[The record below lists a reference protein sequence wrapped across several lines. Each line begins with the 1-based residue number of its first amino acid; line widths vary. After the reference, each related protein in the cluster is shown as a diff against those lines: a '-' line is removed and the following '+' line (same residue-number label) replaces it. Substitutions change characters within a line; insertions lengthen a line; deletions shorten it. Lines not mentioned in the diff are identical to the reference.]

1 MVRAAD
7 FQPSW
12 ASPPGATI
20 AEILD
25 LRGLTIAEFAQ
36 EVGVSTTEAAAVL
49 SGNSTIDADLADRL
63 AILGPSAEFWMRR
76 ERHYRDSLATRAAI
90 LSAQDAQTLVKQL
103 PVADMRR
110 FGWIDSASSRAAR
123 LAACLRFFD
132 VSDTSAWHDR
142 YRSEVA
148 VAAFRTSPT
157 FEANPYSVAAWLRQ
171 AEIAGEGITCRRWN
185 REAFIAKLPEMR
197 VLSRLKDPQQ
207 FLPQLQELCAS
218 CGVALVVVRAPKG
231 CRASGATRFL
241 RAEKALIVVSFRHR
255 TDDHFWFTFFHEAAH
270 LILHSEDAL
279 FIEDG
284 SDVTESEE
292 AEANEY
298 AARVLVPDEHVTELS
313 RLRLNLK
320 AIVGFA
326 RRIGVAPGIVVGQLQ
341 HTGRARRDQLNSL
354 KRRYSWGDNS
364 TIQLIP

>member
-1 MVRAAD
+1 MARAAE

-12 ASPPGATI
+12 ACAPGATI

-25 LRGLTIAEFAQ
+25 LRGLSLAEFAM
-36 EVGVSTTEAAAVL
+36 EVGVSTSEATAVIR
-49 SGNSTIDADLADRL
+49 GNVTIDADLADRL

-76 ERHYRDSLATRAAI
+76 ERHYRESLATKAAI
-90 LSAQDAQTLVKQL
+90 LSAQDALALVKQL
-103 PVADMRR
+103 PMADMRR
-110 FGWIDSASSRAAR
+110 FGWIDAASSQAAR

-132 VSDTSAWHDR
+132 VGDVPAWHDR

-157 FEANPYSVAAWLRQ
+157 FEANPFSVAAWLRQ
-171 AEIAGEGITCRRWN
+171 AEIVGARLACRKWD

-197 VLSRLKDPQQ
+197 ALSRLKDPQL
-207 FLPQLQELCAS
+207 FLPQLQSLCAS

-241 RAEKALIVVSFRHR
+241 SSEKALIVVSFRHR

-270 LILHSEDAL
+270 LILHAEDAL
-279 FIEDG
+279 FLEDG
-284 SDVTESEE
+284 SDVTATEE
-292 AEANEY
+292 AEANKY
-298 AARVLVPDEHVTELS
+298 AARVLVPIEHVTELS
-313 RLRLNLK
+313 NLRLNLK
-320 AIVGFA
+320 AIVAFS

-341 HTGRARRDQLNSL
+341 HIGRARRDQLNSL
-354 KRRYSWGDNS
+354 KRRYAWDESS
-364 TIQLIP
+364 AIQLIP